1 METVAQAA
9 HTAAGAMKIQN
20 KQRLI
25 KTGMG
30 SAISVFYMQ
39 YTNFR
44 LQATNMWYN
53 NEENADD
60 ACVRRDLTSIP
71 IETTK
76 GYNNEENAVGQIKGK
91 GNRIVKIEKV
101 R

>member
-1 METVAQAA
+1 METVAQAV

-53 NEENADD
+53 NEENA
-60 ACVRRDLTSIP
+60 
-71 IETTK
+71 
-76 GYNNEENAVGQIKGK
+76 VGQIKGK